1 MVIGI
6 IGGEAF
12 SKILNNFGIIGLT
25 SDILQS
31 FTTTFVTIIASC
43 TLLYFIDNNQMMK
56 GIFKFLNSFDFTS
69 SIDKQIDYYKK
80 QAEYFERYAAELLKI
95 DYEFLK
101 EITEKYEN
109 AAERIYETKNQKE
122 LNRVLKSLFDI
133 LEIEKPYKEDS
144 FDEFMK
150 NPNSVLIFK

>member
-1 MVIGI
+1 MKDM
-6 IGGEAF
+6 F
-12 SKILNNFGIIGLT
+12 SFLNKLDPT
-25 SDILQS
+25 
-31 FTTTFVTIIASC
+31 TII
-43 TLLYFIDNNQMMK
+43 NE
-56 GIFKFLNSFDFTS
+56 
-69 SIDKQIDYYKK
+69 QIDYYKK

-122 LNRVLKSLFDI
+122 LNRALKNLFDI
-133 LEIEKPYKEDS
+133 LEIEKPYKEDI

-150 NPNSVLIFK
+150 NPDSILIFK